1 MTETIRTLAGDC
13 TVIEDQDGERRE
25 RRGRV
30 VVVAKPDGTVLVH
43 DRSGYQPV
51 AWLTRADAVTWTPA
65 DRPVG
70 DRRRDGV
77 TRGRADDLGGDFALT
92 ARKDGDAIRVAV
104 HEETGV
110 ARHPSSTA
118 GIPVG
123 DCPAC
128 DGRLVRSGRT
138 VACTGC
144 GEEFP
149 LPEGTTVRDRQCPCG
164 YPQIR
169 TERGTAFEL
178 CLDRDC
184 EHSPTLDEAVRE
196 AFDGKWDCPACS
208 APMTVV
214 RRRGLLVGCE
224 RYPDCETGFR
234 LPTGTVA
241 GTCECGLPLFET
253 PRGRRCLDSSCSHA
267 SDGSTDAPTGS
278 GGDPEV
284 ES

>member
-1 MTETIRTLAGDC
+1 
-13 TVIEDQDGERRE
+13 VIEDRDGERRE

-43 DRSGYQPV
+43 DCDGYQPV
-51 AWLTRADAVTWTPA
+51 AWLTRADAVTWTPT
-65 DRPVG
+65 DRSVG
-70 DRRRDGV
+70 DHQGDGV
-77 TRGRADDLGGDFALT
+77 ASARAEVRSGDDFALT

-104 HEETGV
+104 HDETGV
-110 ARHPSSTA
+110 ARYPSSSA

-128 DGRLVRSGRT
+128 TGRLVRSGRT
-138 VACTGC
+138 VVCTGC
-144 GEEFP
+144 GDEFP
-149 LPEGTTVRDRQCPCG
+149 LPDGTTVRDRRCTCG

-184 EHSPTLDEAVRE
+184 DHSPTLDRAVRE
-196 AFDGKWDCPACS
+196 AFDGEWDCPECS
-208 APMTVV
+208 APMIVV

-234 LPTGTVA
+234 FPTGTVV
-241 GTCECGLPLFET
+241 GTCECGLPVFET
-253 PRGRRCLDSSCSHA
+253 PRERRCLDSSCQHA
-267 SDGSTDAPTGS
+267 TEASTDAPAGT
-278 GGDPEV
+278 GDPEV